1 MKKLIY
7 LFIGL
12 LMLLSICPNSNGT
25 EINNEISKEGSITV
39 LCSPDLYNLTNRWVE
54 EYGKLN
60 QNLKI
65 KVLKIGHNSVD
76 NAYSSDFNV
85 GLVSESSLYLLE
97 KPTNLSLIVGRD
109 ILVPIMN
116 TNNPLKI
123 EIFTHGI
130 SSGKLAGFFKSQGDH
145 NWGSLLNIESN
156 LPIHYYKSDNDEIS
170 STVEEFLKMNGIAI
184 EGINVANNQEVIA
197 SVQKDIY
204 SIAFCRVTD
213 VIDPMNNGMLEN
225 ITLLP
230 IDRNGNGK
238 MDSFE
243 QIFDD
248 LNTFSRG
255 VWIGKHAKE
264 LISNIYAVSNES
276 IDNGKEK
283 EFIKWMLTDGQ
294 QFLSSNGYSDLILS
308 ERLSKLDVLYND
320 QIIPNAIENLNY
332 GRQKVGL
339 FILIIV
345 TIIGLIV
352 GSTFYFKRQKSTEKP
367 TLISKPIGYFDA
379 KSINVPNGLFF
390 DKTHTWVYME
400 MDGVLRIGINDFI
413 TRITGNLTG
422 IKMKNPGEEI
432 RKGDTIITL
441 MQNGKQLN
449 IKSPVSGI
457 ISQQNEKLI
466 TNAAIINE
474 CPYSEGWI
482 YVIEPTNW
490 FREIQFLFMA
500 EKFKK
505 WLISEFTRLKDFL
518 SQTQNMPLVLQ
529 EGGELKEAVLADHRP
544 EVWED
549 FQSNFIDTAL

>member
-25 EINNEISKEGSITV
+25 EINNENSKEGSITV

-54 EYGKLN
+54 EYSKMH
-60 QNLKI
+60 QDLKI
-65 KVLKIGHNSVD
+65 KVLKIDHNSVD
-76 NAYSSDFNV
+76 KDNSSGFNV
-85 GLVSESSLYLLE
+85 SLVSESSLYLIE
-97 KPTNLSLIVGRD
+97 KPTNLSLIIGRD
-109 ILVPIMN
+109 ILVPVMN
-116 TNNPLKI
+116 TNNPLKD
-123 EIFTHGI
+123 EIFAQGI
-130 SSGKLAGFFKSQGDH
+130 SSGKLAGVFKSRGDQD
-145 NWGSLLNIESN
+145 WGSLLNIESN
-156 LPIHYYKSDNDEIS
+156 FPIHYYKVANDEINPA
-170 STVEEFLKMNGIAI
+170 VEKFLKINGIAI
-184 EGINVANNQEVIA
+184 EGMNVANIQEVIT

-213 VIDPMNNGMLEN
+213 VINPMNNKVLES

-230 IDRNGNGK
+230 IDKNGNGK

-243 QIFDD
+243 QIYND

-264 LISNIYAVSNES
+264 LISNIYAVSNKNVE
-276 IDNGKEK
+276 NGIGK
-283 EFIKWMLTDGQ
+283 EFIKWILTDGQ
-294 QFLSSNGYSDLILS
+294 QFLSSDGYSELMLS
-308 ERLSKLDVLYND
+308 ERQSKLDVLYND
-320 QIIPNAIENLNY
+320 KIIPNAIENLNY

-339 FILIIV
+339 FILIVV

-367 TLISKPIGYFDA
+367 TLISKYIGYFDA

-441 MQNGKQLN
+441 VQNGKQLN

-529 EGGELKEAVLADHRP
+529 EGGELKEAILADHRP